1 MDNSSYGAYG
11 RIQLFLADLNLVLGC
26 LPSPTDN
33 RPTLAF
39 NQIGISQNPHLSAYH
54 QQPSWNRPTNRSR
67 AWKEKYSK
75 TRSDRSHKPCHTQR
89 SVPSS
94 TLQELT
100 SNPKAYSA
108 RLPLSQ
114 RPAPIRGHPE
124 RHTRRQI
131 SQSARHVQTN
141 DHPQHLQDSYVRD
154 PRLYVKTPRAN
165 FQPEYL
171 DHGGL
176 SAADHPS
183 KTADKHSFLERPGE
197 KMDEDQYREA
207 HSDEETDET
216 LDQEESE
223 WDDRSDLDIMADS
236 DHFNPF
242 QTPVAPIELEP
253 NPVSSDCNGS
263 VNDIIFDPALT
274 TGPVSHEEAVF
285 QPILLPMMPSNPEP
299 AAPSKNPCSVAPLS
313 TLPSPLPGPHT
324 TISTE
329 VIDPILTYLD
339 GNIGSISLDDNFT
352 LRQPNHSLDSPP
364 DNMLESSDHYVFD
377 NHNLYNNNDDSD
389 LDDSTSNNHHNY
401 NGGQAEDL
409 NDQRAE
415 YKAGHDLY
423 DVGEDNFDGRV
434 DNPDGGEDNF
444 DGRGNNP
451 DGGDDYHDGGGD
463 YYENGEENTD
473 GGEDY
478 YDGGEDYYDGGED
491 YYDGGEDYHE
501 DGEENNDGEA
511 YDY

>member
-26 LPSPTDN
+26 LPSPTAN
-33 RPTLAF
+33 RPALAF

-54 QQPSWNRPTNRSR
+54 QQPSWNRPTNPHYRSLPVTQKHIQPASLLANGLLLSVAIQNVTR
-67 AWKEKYSK
+67 AGE
-75 TRSDRSHKPCHTQR
+75 
-89 SVPSS
+89 
-94 TLQELT
+94 
-100 SNPKAYSA
+100 
-108 RLPLSQ
+108 
-114 RPAPIRGHPE
+114 
-124 RHTRRQI
+124 I

-154 PRLYVKTPRAN
+154 PR
-165 FQPEYL
+165 F
-171 DHGGL
+171 
-176 SAADHPS
+176 

-423 DVGEDNFDGRV
+423 DVGEDNFDGRE

-444 DGRGNNP
+444 DGRDNP

-478 YDGGEDYYDGGED
+478 YDGEKIIMMER
-491 YYDGGEDYHE
+491 DYHE

>member
-131 SQSARHVQTN
+131 SQSARHITAG
-141 DHPQHLQDSYVRD
+141 S
-154 PRLYVKTPRAN
+154 RLLITRAR
-165 FQPEYL
+165 QPT
-171 DHGGL
+171 
-176 SAADHPS
+176 S
-183 KTADKHSFLERPGE
+183 TRFLERPGE

-478 YDGGEDYYDGGED
+478 YDGGEDY
-491 YYDGGEDYHE
+491 HE

>member
-75 TRSDRSHKPCHTQR
+75 T
-89 SVPSS
+89 
-94 TLQELT
+94 
-100 SNPKAYSA
+100 
-108 RLPLSQ
+108 
-114 RPAPIRGHPE
+114 
-124 RHTRRQI
+124 
-131 SQSARHVQTN
+131 VQTDLTN
-141 DHPQHLQDSYVRD
+141 LVIPSVLFLQAHYRSLPVTQKHIQ
-154 PRLYVKTPRAN
+154 PASLLANGLLLSVAIQNVTRAGKSLRV
-165 FQPEYL
+165 L
-171 DHGGL
+171 DMYRQTITLNIYKILMCGILDYHGGL

-444 DGRGNNP
+444 DGRGDNP

-491 YYDGGEDYHE
+491 YHE